1 MKNMRVAIA
10 GYGKSGKSAEKILK
24 CRGVDNI
31 EIYDDYLMETKK
43 IGELGKHEFDC
54 VVLSPGIDYKKYPI
68 CTKNIISEID
78 LAYSLVN
85 EPEKIIAVTGS
96 NGKSTT
102 THLLAQIINKLGK
115 NAVDC
120 GNIGK
125 TFADVALENY
135 YDYYVVEL
143 SSFQIELLKL
153 FRANRLIVTNIST
166 NHLDRYSTY
175 EEYIEA
181 KLSIV
186 NRINKN
192 GYIVSFEDPVLKR
205 YISPYKGRTTFIDNR
220 LNSFPELLNNTL
232 CFGNKFYCNI
242 DKYLLFGK
250 HNLYNLAYALLV
262 ANDIFNLTGDITYL
276 FEGLKG
282 LPHRSEV
289 VTSIEGI
296 EFINDSKST
305 TIASTESLLSSLGRK
320 CVLILGGKDKG
331 DDFSK
336 LKNAV
341 QSFAQVLILYGQA
354 ADKIYKQLGQILD
367 IPIYMCENLKE
378 ATIKAYKNA
387 SSSQLVIFS
396 PACSS
401 YDAFKNFEERGEY
414 FKTIIR
420 DLMNGNS

>member
-1 MKNMRVAIA
+1 MRVAIA
-10 GYGKSGKSAEKILK
+10 GYGKSGRSAEKILK
-24 CRGVDNI
+24 YRGVDNI
-31 EIYDDYLMETKK
+31 EIYDDYLKETKK
-43 IGELGKHEFDC
+43 IGELGKNEFDC
-54 VVLSPGIDYKKYPI
+54 VVLSPGIDYKKFPI
-68 CTKNIISEID
+68 STKNIISEID

-85 EPEKIIAVTGS
+85 DPEKIIAITGS

-102 THLLAQIINKLGK
+102 THVLAQIINRLGK

-120 GNIGK
+120 GNIGE
-125 TFADVALENY
+125 TFADVAIADY
-135 YDYYVVEL
+135 YDYYIVEL

-153 FRANRLIVTNIST
+153 FKANRLVVTNITT
-166 NHLDRYSTY
+166 NHLDRYSSY

-186 NRINKN
+186 ERINKN
-192 GYIVSFEDPVLKR
+192 GYIVSFEDPILKR
-205 YISPYKGRTTFIDNR
+205 YISPYKGRITFIDNR

-242 DKYLLFGK
+242 DKYPLFGK
-250 HNLYNLAYALLV
+250 HNLYNLAYALLI
-262 ANDIFNLTGDITYL
+262 ADDIFNLTGDVTYL
-276 FEGLKG
+276 VEGLNG
-282 LPHRSEV
+282 LAHRSEV
-289 VTSIEGI
+289 ITSIRDI

-305 TIASTESLLSSLGRK
+305 TIASTEALLSSLGRK

-341 QSFAQVLILYGQA
+341 ETYVQALILYGQA
-354 ADKIYKQLGQILD
+354 ANKIYRQLGSTLNMQVIVCKD
-367 IPIYMCENLKE
+367 LKE
-378 ATIKAYKNA
+378 ATEIAYTNA
-387 SSSQLVIFS
+387 KECKLVIFS

-414 FKTIIR
+414 FKKIVMG
-420 DLMNGNS
+420 L